1 MSVNEPTNIPK
12 VMYGEREV
20 RRLLDAKNYKD
31 DIADGSWGYSSCQ
44 GGRCIGYCSPN
55 FGLPYSEMDVYNEGS
70 YTDWP
75 NLLLKNGLTQNYDLS
90 ISGGSEKDYFQYF
103 YGGYGGRGTA
113 EK

>member
-1 MSVNEPTNIPK
+1 MCPSMNLPIFQK

-31 DIADGSWGYSSCQ
+31 DIADGSWGFPIMPRWKMYFTA
-44 GGRCIGYCSPN
+44 PN

-75 NLLLKNGLTQNYDLS
+75 NLLLKMV
-90 ISGGSEKDYFQYF
+90 
-103 YGGYGGRGTA
+103 
-113 EK
+113 